1 MSAGYHLDLF
11 DYGAN
16 EALAEEARELARSL
30 NFTPPR
36 ISAGLDLILNFAR
49 RKDIGRAEK
58 LIAEVANVA
67 ETATAWHDWLWGL
80 RLAEARAKV
89 ALGRGDWDEAVDWA
103 TRAIEQCRL
112 RRRVKY
118 EALGLTTRGQ
128 ALVAVGRTADAL
140 ADRERGVGL
149 ARQMGDP
156 ALFVRAASIRLAV
169 DGREALA
176 LEARASVGRIAV
188 ALRDEGLRRSFEA
201 AEPIRAV
208 LTMAP

>member
-67 ETATAWHDWLWGL
+67 ETATAWHGWLWGL
-80 RLAEARAKV
+80 RLAEARAEV

-140 ADRERGVGL
+140 ADLERGVGL
-149 ARQMGDP
+149 AASNGRPGPLRTCRQHP
-156 ALFVRAASIRLAV
+156 PRR
-169 DGREALA
+169 GRERGPR
-176 LEARASVGRIAV
+176 ARGESQRGADSSG
-188 ALRDEGLRRSFEA
+188 
-201 AEPIRAV
+201 
-208 LTMAP
+208 APG